1 MALILAAAPMR
12 AMRAPVSSV
21 SMSATEYAKTLPGAG
36 PFGFFDPLKLLE
48 IDKDMTEGALCP
60 GTRARRACVRASAR
74 ARNCVRVSIHA
85 PAHYAPTLRQH
96 TMRTEASARALT
108 RTAVVSLSQALS
120 AIGARSS

>member
-1 MALILAAAPMR
+1 MALIIAAVPMR

-48 IDKDMTEGALCP
+48 IDKDMTEGAL
-60 GTRARRACVRASAR
+60 GRHTRACK
-74 ARNCVRVSIHA
+74 RNCVRVSLPA

-96 TMRTEASARALT
+96 IVRTVASTRALT
-108 RTAVVSLSQALS
+108 CTDVVSLSQAPS

>member
-48 IDKDMTEGALCP
+48 IDKDMTEGALCSAH
-60 GTRARRACVRASAR
+60 ARVVLVPRPFAVRLGASIENR
-74 ARNCVRVSIHA
+74 SI
-85 PAHYAPTLRQH
+85 
-96 TMRTEASARALT
+96 
-108 RTAVVSLSQALS
+108 
-120 AIGARSS
+120 

>member
-60 GTRARRACVRASAR
+60 GTRARRAFVRAS

>member
-48 IDKDMTEGALCP
+48 IDKDMTEGALGT
-60 GTRARRACVRASAR
+60 GTRARASAT
-74 ARNCVRVSIHA
+74 ACASA
-85 PAHYAPTLRQH
+85 SLRQH
-96 TMRTEASARALT
+96 TTLPYCARTLCA
-108 RTAVVSLSQALS
+108 Q
-120 AIGARSS
+120 

>member
-48 IDKDMTEGALCP
+48 IDKDMTEGELCP
-60 GTRARRACVRASAR
+60 AHARVVRACVLAR
-74 ARNCVRVSIHA
+74 A
-85 PAHYAPTLRQH
+85 
-96 TMRTEASARALT
+96 
-108 RTAVVSLSQALS
+108 TACA
-120 AIGARSS
+120 